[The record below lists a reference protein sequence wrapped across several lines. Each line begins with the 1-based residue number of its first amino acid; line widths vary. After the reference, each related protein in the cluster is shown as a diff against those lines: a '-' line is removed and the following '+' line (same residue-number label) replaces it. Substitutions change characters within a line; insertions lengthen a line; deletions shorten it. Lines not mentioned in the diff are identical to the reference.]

1 MMASKYFPDAKLFRQ
16 KARKG
21 GLTPICRELPADLDT
36 PVSLF
41 LKLGQSPPNFLLES
55 VERGEKLGRYSFM
68 GLGHSLMLESKGN
81 QAIIHNNSADQ
92 KISLEGRDPLHL
104 IQEILSNRQAV
115 RIPGLP
121 PFCGGA
127 VGYLAYDIVNFFEEL
142 PQCRHDELDL
152 PDCVFLF
159 TDTMLAFDHVQH
171 KMKIIANA
179 CVGDDPDAAY
189 HKAISEI
196 EAIVAKLGKP
206 PPQEYRVL
214 SMEYRG
220 EGRGEDSKLSDNPQL
235 ASNFG
240 RDEFVEM
247 IRTAREYIAAGD
259 AIQIV
264 LSQRL
269 RRKTRAKPFDIY
281 RALRMVN
288 PSPYMFYLD
297 FGHLQLIGSSPE
309 MLVKLDGEH
318 AESRPI
324 AGTRPRGQ
332 TEEEDLSLITEL
344 LADPKER
351 AEHVMLVDLARNDLG
366 RVCRY
371 GTVKVSELMEIEKY
385 SHVSHIVSAVEGK
398 LNPGED
404 AFSLLRA
411 SFPAGTVSGAPKIRA
426 MEIIAELEKTRRG
439 PYAGAVGYFDF
450 TGNMDTCITIRTIVM
465 KGDTVYLQAGAGIV
479 ADSDPFAEYQ
489 ETLNKLKALEKAIIV
504 AEESIEGES

>member
-1 MMASKYFPDAKLFRQ
+1 MAGKYFPDSKLFRQ

-41 LKLGQSPPNFLLES
+41 LKLGQSPPTFLLES
-55 VERGEKLGRYSFM
+55 VERGENLGRYSFM
-68 GLGHSLMLESKGN
+68 GLRHSLMLESKGN
-81 QAIIHNNSADQ
+81 RAIIHNGSTDQ
-92 KISLEGRDPLHL
+92 EIALEGGAPLHL
-104 IQEILSNRQAV
+104 IQEIITKRAAV
-115 RIPGLP
+115 RMPELP

-127 VGYLAYDIVNFFEEL
+127 VGYLAYDIANFFEEL
-142 PQCRHDELDL
+142 PQCSHDELDL
-152 PDCVFLF
+152 PDCFFLF
-159 TDTMLAFDHVQH
+159 ADTLLAFDHVQH

-179 CVGDDPDAAY
+179 YVDDDVDVAY

-196 EAIVAKLGKP
+196 ETIVAKLAEP
-206 PPQEYRVL
+206 LPAESAMQIA
-214 SMEYRG
+214 
-220 EGRGEDSKLSDNPQL
+220 SDYGATVQL
-235 ASNFG
+235 ASNIS
-240 RDEFVEM
+240 RDEFAGMVS
-247 IRTAREYIAAGD
+247 TAREYIAAGD

-269 RRKTRAKPFDIY
+269 RRKTSAKPFDIY

-297 FGHLQLIGSSPE
+297 FGRFQLIGSSPE
-309 MLVKLDGEH
+309 MLVKLDGER

-324 AGTRPRGQ
+324 A
-332 TEEEDLSLITEL
+332 
-344 LADPKER
+344 
-351 AEHVMLVDLARNDLG
+351 
-366 RVCRY
+366 
-371 GTVKVSELMEIEKY
+371 
-385 SHVSHIVSAVEGK
+385 
-398 LNPGED
+398 GED

-426 MEIIAELEKTRRG
+426 MQIIAELEKTRRG

-479 ADSDPFAEYQ
+479 TDSDPFAEYQ
-489 ETLNKLKALEKAIIV
+489 ETLDKLKALEKAIIV
-504 AEESIEGES
+504 AEESKC